1 MSIVSRFLTPRL
13 QWTRSNSK
21 SIFADP
27 TNLEPEKIL
36 NSNRV
41 VRMIADHEKIEDEL
55 ANGINDWIFL
65 GLVIDRVLLLIFIL
79 SFAFGSCMLFYGLQ
93 EAEFTVDR
101 MG

>member
-1 MSIVSRFLTPRL
+1 M
-13 QWTRSNSK
+13 
-21 SIFADP
+21 
-27 TNLEPEKIL
+27 EPEKIL
-36 NSNRV
+36 NSNRE

-93 EAEFTVDR
+93 EAEFTVDSEE
-101 MG
+101 